1 MPTPPNVSL
10 DPVTFPINGR
20 IWRSRYTDERCTVY
34 SGPLGLISLPP
45 EAHMKAV
52 APRKD
57 HVFVVSHVH
66 VHEQKVAELLVKAAT
81 LLPHCRAE
89 KGNVYAN
96 LYRETASAGVPGP
109 PGSED
114 DCAFVWM

>member
-1 MPTPPNVSL
+1 MPTPPNVYL
-10 DPVTFPINGR
+10 DPVTFPINRR

-81 LLPHCRAE
+81 
-89 KGNVYAN
+89 K
-96 LYRETASAGVPGP
+96 
-109 PGSED
+109 
-114 DCAFVWM
+114 